1 MGQRRKKNGNDE
13 YRAGYGLSED
23 LGRARAPIP
32 IIPVIMK
39 IEYIFEISIVYVPLV
54 MYVSYSISFEVMG
67 SGSIE
72 DDEHFQ
78 GGRKVG
84 GFQKVDNSLYATSF
98 SI

>member
-1 MGQRRKKNGNDE
+1 MMNTE
-13 YRAGYGLSED
+13 RAME
-23 LGRARAPIP
+23 
-32 IIPVIMK
+32 IMK
-39 IEYIFEISIVYVPLV
+39 IEYISIVYVPLV

-98 SI
+98 SM